1 MNILFSD
8 WNEFD
13 KINPHCLLFYF
24 FAHMCQIFWHKRKFV
39 FPSRHRSWA
48 ALLSLVILPLEE
60 TCKEVTPN
68 DQGSFNQWTETV
80 IEASLS
86 ISAFIYKQICL

>member
-1 MNILFSD
+1 MNSIKL
-8 WNEFD
+8 
-13 KINPHCLLFYF
+13 IHIVFYF
-24 FAHMCQIFWHKRKFV
+24 TSLRMCVKFLAQGKFV
-39 FPSRHRSWA
+39 FHSRHRSWA

-60 TCKEVTPN
+60 TCKEVTQN
-68 DQGSFNQWTETV
+68 DQGSFNQWTKTV